1 MSRRELSSLIR
12 EGAVTTA
19 SRLRS
24 GESAQVQRDMDED
37 QTVDGM
43 QETVSDS
50 QELQQKLV
58 MAGEELETVRADY
71 EQQLSQ
77 TREAAERAKEE
88 NEDQRH
94 KILELKHELEE
105 ETQRRKEVECELAE
119 VSESVN
125 TVNDK
130 WSADME
136 TMRMRIELD
145 GLKQLEEVRRQFDKE
160 RERHREEL
168 ERDAALIAELKRK
181 LATLESAVLPSD
193 PGAVSEL
200 HGVNESSSKGD
211 GVSSDQS
218 SSSGVSSGKGNKE
231 SSGHGG
237 VKHVTFAEPEGGRS
251 SRGQTESP
259 PDSGDSAHSG
269 ETGGENSG
277 DSNPTEPA
285 SNWGEPERAPHR
297 RETHVRI
304 VYIYIYIYIYVC
316 MVRPSPAAPLIHN
329 TLCAF
334 QNIPRNTDRML

>member
-1 MSRRELSSLIR
+1 MSRRKLNSFIR

-77 TREAAERAKEE
+77 TREVAERAKEE

-105 ETQRRKEVECELAE
+105 ETQRSKEVECELAE

-168 ERDAALIAELKRK
+168 EHDAALIAELKRK
-181 LATLESAVLPSD
+181 LATLESTVPPSD
-193 PGAVSEL
+193 PGAV
-200 HGVNESSSKGD
+200 
-211 GVSSDQS
+211 
-218 SSSGVSSGKGNKE
+218 
-231 SSGHGG
+231 
-237 VKHVTFAEPEGGRS
+237 R
-251 SRGQTESP
+251 
-259 PDSGDSAHSG
+259 
-269 ETGGENSG
+269 
-277 DSNPTEPA
+277 
-285 SNWGEPERAPHR
+285 
-297 RETHVRI
+297 
-304 VYIYIYIYIYVC
+304 C
-316 MVRPSPAAPLIHN
+316 MVHAHR
-329 TLCAF
+329 
-334 QNIPRNTDRML
+334 

>member
-1 MSRRELSSLIR
+1 MSRRELNSLIR

-94 KILELKHELEE
+94 KILELTHELEE
-105 ETQRRKEVECELAE
+105 ETHRRKEVERELAE

-136 TMRMRIELD
+136 TMRIELD

-181 LATLESAVLPSD
+181 LATLESAVPPSD
-193 PGAVSEL
+193 PGAVSEV
-200 HGVNESSSKGD
+200 HGVKESSSKGD

-251 SRGQTESP
+251 SRGQIESP

-277 DSNPTEPA
+277 DGNPTEPA
-285 SNWGEPERAPHR
+285 
-297 RETHVRI
+297 
-304 VYIYIYIYIYVC
+304 
-316 MVRPSPAAPLIHN
+316 
-329 TLCAF
+329 
-334 QNIPRNTDRML
+334 